1 MEEGLNLKELTIINE
16 IAKIFSKG
24 LDFAKSLEE
33 LLKVLYSFW
42 DVRHSYVAL
51 YKHEIRALKIVKA
64 FGLMEEEIERGIFKR
79 GEGVVGKVYK
89 DGVPVFLPDVRVSAY
104 LNKTGIRERL
114 AKGESFVAVPIRVGG
129 EIIGVLAVFKDFGDK
144 SVERGVELLM
154 IVGTMIGMLYK
165 LNERINQER
174 QEWEEEKRIL
184 TKALSEKYSVEGIVG
199 KSPSTKILLDLIEK
213 VAQVDANVLI
223 TGESGTGK
231 SLVAKAIHFMS
242 KRKEKPFI
250 TINCSAIPETLL
262 EVELFGYEKGSFTGA
277 YASKKGKFELANGGT
292 IFLDEIGD
300 MPLSLQP
307 KILRAIQEKEIE
319 RLGSEK
325 TIKVDVRVISA
336 TNKDLMDLVSQ
347 GLFREDLYYRLNV
360 LPIHI
365 PPLRERKEDIP
376 ILVDHFLEL
385 FNRRYNKKV
394 RLHPKVIEI
403 FIDYP
408 WYGNVR
414 ELENTIE
421 RLVILKEGL
430 IKDTDLPP
438 YFFVRPHGSEAKN
451 MPQLIESTEREEIIR
466 ALERVGYVKSKAARL
481 LGYTLRQLDYRIK
494 KYQIELKRY

>member
-1 MEEGLNLKELTIINE
+1 MERSLSPIELTIINE
-16 IAKIFSKG
+16 AAKIFSKG
-24 LDFAKSLEE
+24 IEFTKSLEE

-51 YKHEIRALKIVKA
+51 YSHDIRALKIVKA

-89 DGVPVFLPDVRVSAY
+89 DGVPVFLPDIRVSAY
-104 LNKTGIRERL
+104 LNKTGIGERIQ
-114 AKGESFVAVPIRVGG
+114 KGESFVAVPIRVGG
-129 EIIGVLAVFKDFGDK
+129 EIIGVLAVFKDFGDR

-165 LNERINQER
+165 LDERINQER
-174 QEWEEEKRIL
+174 QEWEEEKRLL
-184 TKALSEKYSVEGIVG
+184 TKALSEKYNVEGIVG
-199 KSPSTKILLDLIEK
+199 KSPAIRLLLELVEK
-213 VAQVDANVLI
+213 VAQVDVNVLI

-277 YASKKGKFELANGGT
+277 YAPKKGKFELANGGT

-300 MPLSLQP
+300 MPLVLQP
-307 KILRAIQEKEIE
+307 KILRVIQEKEIE
-319 RLGSEK
+319 RLGGER
-325 TIKVDVRVISA
+325 TIKVDVRIISA
-336 TNKDLMDLVSQ
+336 TNKNLADLVST

-365 PPLRERKEDIP
+365 PPLRDRKEDIP
-376 ILVDHFLEL
+376 ILVDHFLEV
-385 FNRRYNKKV
+385 FNRRYNKRV
-394 RLHPKVIEI
+394 RIHPKAIEV
-403 FIDYP
+403 FMDYP
-408 WYGNVR
+408 WYGNIR

-430 IKDTDLPP
+430 VKDTDLPP
-438 YFFVRPHGSEAKN
+438 YFFVRSHSSPLN
-451 MPQLIESTEREEIIR
+451 MPRVLENTEREEIIK
-466 ALERVGYVKSKAARL
+466 ALERTGYVKSKAARV